1 MGDPAVLG
9 AGASTGLS
17 MSASP
22 AQQLGMNALWVNEV
36 FGPTVQG
43 EGLSTGVPAVFVR
56 LAHCPLRCSWC
67 DTPYSWDWS
76 QFDRK
81 AETHARDCADVW
93 DEVAGMGGTS
103 VRTLVITG
111 GEPAMQVNALAPLLS
126 AARAAGW
133 STEMETSGVGGLGPV
148 SELLDVVTV
157 SPKLANSGMLA
168 PRRLRPAVLVELA
181 ANPCVVW
188 KFVVDNVSD
197 LDEVDELVARYSMRN
212 VFVMPQ
218 ATTPDQVLAGTAAL
232 VAPAVARGYRVSTRL
247 HILLWGNQ
255 RGR

>member
-1 MGDPAVLG
+1 
-9 AGASTGLS
+9 

-22 AQQLGMNALWVNEV
+22 AHQLGMNALWVNEV

-43 EGLSTGVPAVFVR
+43 EGLSIGVPAVFVR

-81 AETHARDCADVW
+81 AETHQRDCADVW
-93 DEVAGMGGTS
+93 EEVAGMGGPG
-103 VRTLVITG
+103 VRTLVVTG
-111 GEPAMQVNALAPLLS
+111 GEPAMQVNALGPLLS

-133 STEMETSGVGGLGPV
+133 STEMETSGVRGLGPV
-148 SELLDVVTV
+148 RELLDVVTV
-157 SPKLANSGMLA
+157 SPKLANSGNPA
-168 PRRLRPAVLVELA
+168 PRRLRPAVLAELA
-181 ANPCVVW
+181 ANPRVVW
-188 KFVVDNVSD
+188 KFVVDNGSD
-197 LDEVDELVARYSMRN
+197 LDEVDELVARYAMRN

-218 ATTPDQVLAGTAAL
+218 ATTRDRVLAGTVAL

-247 HILLWGNQ
+247 HILLWDNQ